1 MKDNCLGPWRCKTLW
16 CKTTKSRIY
25 HIYYVNNDVEFYL
38 DSYPEKELSWFRI
51 VEKVKE
57 REALILGGNV

>member
-16 CKTTKSRIY
+16 DKATQSRIY
-25 HIYYVNNDVEFYL
+25 HIYYVYNDVEFYI
-38 DSYPEKELSWFRI
+38 DSYPDKELSWSSI

-57 REALILGGNV
+57 REALILGG